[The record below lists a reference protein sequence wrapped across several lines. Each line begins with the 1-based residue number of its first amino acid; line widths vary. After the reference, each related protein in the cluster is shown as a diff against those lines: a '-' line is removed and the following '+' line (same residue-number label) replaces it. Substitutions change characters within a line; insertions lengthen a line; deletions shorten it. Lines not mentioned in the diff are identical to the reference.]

1 VIVSLG
7 EEGPFALTNGIHFV
21 SGLPRSGS
29 TLLAAVLRQNPHV
42 HVTVASPVAALFL
55 ALLREMSAGESAL
68 FVDDDQREAVLR
80 GLFASYYHTIHPQR
94 IIFDSNRLWCA
105 KLPTLVSLFPNA
117 KVICCVRDVPW
128 IIDSVERLVRQNRF
142 QPSKMFDHE
151 PAGTVFSRA
160 DAIAGQGGLLGFAWL
175 ALKQAFYSEEADRL
189 LLVRYETL
197 TADPARAMAEIYAF
211 TGLPGYAHDFGN
223 IAIDMTEFDARL
235 ATPGLHQVRR
245 KIAPSERTSILPPD
259 LFRRFEPDSFW
270 NDPALNPR
278 EVRVV

>member
-7 EEGPFALTNGIHFV
+7 GEGPFRLTNGIHFI

-29 TLLAAVLRQNPHV
+29 TLLAAMLRQNPHV

-55 ALLREMSAGESAL
+55 ALLREMSAGESAV

-80 GLFASYYHTIHPQR
+80 GLFASYYHAIHSQCVV
-94 IIFDSNRLWCA
+94 FDSNRLWCA
-105 KLPTLVSLFPNA
+105 KLSALVRLFPNA

-128 IIDSVERLVRQNRF
+128 IIDSIERLVRQNRF
-142 QPSKMFDHE
+142 QPSKIFDHE

-160 DAIAGQGGLLGFAWL
+160 DAVAAQGGLLGFAWL

-197 TADPARAMAEIYAF
+197 TTDPARVLAEIYAF
-211 TGLPGYAHDFGN
+211 TGVTGVAHDFDN
-223 IAIDMTEFDARL
+223 VELDLTEFDARL
-235 ATPGLHQVRR
+235 ATPGLHTVRR
-245 KIAPSERTSILPPD
+245 KVAPAERASILPPD

-278 EVRVV
+278 GVRVI